1 MHPTP
6 GPPTGSPINIGN
18 DSSGAVMLSEAKHP
32 PSRNDCAG
40 AVMLS
45 EAKHLMAA
53 CEAPDNQM
61 LRFTQHDRSITDPVC
76 PISSMWEYA
85 KVAHMPARRDN
96 STKRR
101 KLATGYTTPANGHAR
116 KKVGC

>member
-1 MHPTP
+1 M
-6 GPPTGSPINIGN
+6 ILA
-18 DSSGAVMLSEAKHP
+18 GAVMLSEAKHP

-61 LRFTQHDRSITDPVC
+61 LRFTQ
-76 PISSMWEYA
+76 
-85 KVAHMPARRDN
+85 
-96 STKRR
+96 
-101 KLATGYTTPANGHAR
+101 
-116 KKVGC
+116 

>member
-1 MHPTP
+1 MHPTT
-6 GPPTGSPINIGN
+6 GPPTGLPINIGN
-18 DSSGAVMLSEAKHP
+18 DSPGAVMLSEAKHP
-32 PSRNDCAG
+32 PPRDDFAG

-53 CEAPDNQM
+53 CEAPGNQM

-85 KVAHMPARRDN
+85 QLAH
-96 STKRR
+96 
-101 KLATGYTTPANGHAR
+101 TPAHRDSPAKR
-116 KKVGC
+116 